1 MKIRVMIKEPYK
13 NPYETEIENTLEEFQ
28 RIVGGYIE
36 TVPCPGVP
44 EAEIICNEEGKIKGL
59 APNLS
64 LTPDVIVGTVIVVGT
79 VIMYG
84 DDGEEFVSLT
94 EKQKNAAWLSLA
106 VRSIHEPETIL
117 GVFGL
122 C

>member
-1 MKIRVMIKEPYK
+1 MKIKVMIKEPYK
-13 NPYETEIENTLEEFQ
+13 APYDAEIENTLEEFQ
-28 RIVGGYIE
+28 RIVGGNIE
-36 TVPCPGVP
+36 TVPCPGASGVK
-44 EAEIICNEEGKIKGL
+44 IICNEEGKIKGL

-64 LTPDVIVGTVIVVGT
+64 IAPDVIVGTVIVVGT
-79 VIMYG
+79 VVVGYG
-84 DDGEEFVSLT
+84 DEEFVSLT

-117 GVFGL
+117 GVIGL

>member
-1 MKIRVMIKEPYK
+1 MKIKVMIKEPYK
-13 NPYETEIENTLEEFQ
+13 APYETEIENELAEFQ
-28 RIVGGYIE
+28 RIVGGNIE
-36 TVPCPGVP
+36 TVPCPGASGVK
-44 EAEIICNEEGKIKGL
+44 IIRNEEGKIKGL

-64 LTPDVIVGTVIVVGT
+64 IAPDVIVGTVIVVGT

-84 DDGEEFVSLT
+84 DNGEEFVSLT

-117 GVFGL
+117 GVFGI
-122 C
+122 